1 MNDPGSAG
9 IPSSGSAR
17 TAPPRGSDD
26 SVHIIVALGSNLGD
40 SRRII
45 ECAIREINDQCQVL
59 RCSSLYLTKPV
70 GYTAQPDFINAV
82 LSARTVLEPH
92 ALLDFLQMVEG
103 RHQRRRSFRNAP
115 RTLDLDLIC
124 YGQLV
129 VSDERLTLPHQRM
142 HERAFVLVPLLEI
155 EPELL
160 IAGLNR
166 RVRELCAALDQHSLQ
181 EAVRIDA

>member
-1 MNDPGSAG
+1 MNPAAAG
-9 IPSSGSAR
+9 
-17 TAPPRGSDD
+17 TAPDRPGRARRPGD
-26 SVHIIVALGSNLGD
+26 SGQGCVRAIIALGSNLGD
-40 SRRII
+40 SRRTI
-45 ECAIREINDQCQVL
+45 ERAIDELGERCRIV
-59 RCSSLYLTKPV
+59 RCSSLYRTKPV
-70 GYTAQPDFINAV
+70 GYAAQPDFINAV
-82 LSARTVLEPH
+82 LSAETALGPH
-92 ALLDFLQMVEG
+92 ALLDFLQAIEG
-103 RHQRRRSFRNAP
+103 RHQRQRTFRNAP

-124 YGQLV
+124 YGRLV

-166 RVRELCAALDQHSLQ
+166 RVRDLCAALDPHSLQ